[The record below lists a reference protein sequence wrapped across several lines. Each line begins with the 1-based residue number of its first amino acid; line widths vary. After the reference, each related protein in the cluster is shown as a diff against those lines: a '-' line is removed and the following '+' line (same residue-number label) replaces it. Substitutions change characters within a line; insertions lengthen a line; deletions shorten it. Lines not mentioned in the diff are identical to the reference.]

1 MKPNINEEQ
10 NEIKINKN
18 IIEYNSKDKEDFC
31 DNEVIF
37 KNNSDKKEILNNN
50 KENGLISE
58 QLINDKSF
66 LNKKTKFDHNDNEI
80 DTSKNENDN
89 KIKKIEEDKNTQKY
103 DYGYSIILLE
113 DNEEG
118 LMEDF
123 LESPIEHDI
132 SDFYN
137 YNLDE
142 EKWQKI
148 LHRSVLFH
156 YENHLKEEMEK
167 RKKMQ
172 NMFMFNMNINMNNN
186 IIPPS
191 MMPQMNSLMMGN
203 LNNNNGINYSMQTQ
217 AIQNMNKN
225 KNIQNANNK

>member
-10 NEIKINKN
+10 NEKNINKN

-37 KNNSDKKEILNNN
+37 KNNSDKQEILNNN
-50 KENGLISE
+50 KENNLISE
-58 QLINDKSF
+58 QLINDNSF

-148 LHRSVLFH
+148 LHHSVLFH

-203 LNNNNGINYSMQTQ
+203 LNNNNGINYSMQTP

>member
-37 KNNSDKKEILNNN
+37 KNNSDKKEILINN
-50 KENGLISE
+50 KDNNLISE
-58 QLINDKSF
+58 QLISDNSF

-148 LHRSVLFH
+148 LHHSILVH
-156 YENHLKEEMEK
+156 YEKHLKEEMEK

-203 LNNNNGINYSMQTQ
+203 LNNSNGINYSMQTP